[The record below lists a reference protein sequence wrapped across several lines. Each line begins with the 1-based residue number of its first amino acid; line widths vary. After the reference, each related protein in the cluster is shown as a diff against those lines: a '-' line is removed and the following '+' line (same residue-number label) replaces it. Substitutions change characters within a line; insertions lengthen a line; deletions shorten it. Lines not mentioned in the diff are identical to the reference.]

1 MWAHC
6 TLSSLARHKVCPP
19 PEPPMSRQALPH
31 WITYALQLWVNTAV
45 LCPVSHPPTPHKH
58 PDQRQHPRVS
68 LFFTLRYAAQSLT
81 PQRQLEREMPPL
93 VQQTQWYSVN
103 CSTQTPLCISAEFQI
118 SWQEVA
124 TALIL
129 SPDTITLCCQTY
141 RERIWASGKL
151 CAAASLSWC
160 KGGPLRSAGCW
171 AMLVG
176 YVPARSHWESQ
187 RPGFLWGRCATPALH
202 HRHYVGHYWCTGCEL
217 WLRNTLWNL
226 WCTLQQQKNKDVVI
240 GHAEQGV
247 W

>member
-1 MWAHC
+1 
-6 TLSSLARHKVCPP
+6 
-19 PEPPMSRQALPH
+19 
-31 WITYALQLWVNTAV
+31 
-45 LCPVSHPPTPHKH
+45 
-58 PDQRQHPRVS
+58 
-68 LFFTLRYAAQSLT
+68 
-81 PQRQLEREMPPL
+81 MPPL
-93 VQQTQWYSVN
+93 VQQTKWHSVN

-118 SWQEVA
+118 SWQEVP
-124 TALIL
+124 TAPIF
-129 SPDTITLCCQTY
+129 SPDTITLYCQTY

-187 RPGFLWGRCATPALH
+187 RLGFLWGQCATPAL
-202 HRHYVGHYWCTGCEL
+202 RPRRYVGHCWCTGCEL
-217 WLRNTLWNL
+217 WLRNIPWNL

-240 GHAEQGV
+240 GHAEQEV